1 MASRRMKGFRKMGEQ
16 QSAVPR
22 ILGVLMALAGGAYL
36 IFLWPALGN
45 RLFVPWIMVPAIVG
59 GTSLTLWLLLLDVKA
74 DRSKLQNEKQQTAAG
89 LGMSP
94 EIQEAPNPVATEIWS
109 KFRERR
115 RSLYGKYLSS
125 AETFGIALSCPM
137 HSPSYTDCSG
147 A

>member
-1 MASRRMKGFRKMGEQ
+1 MGEQ

-59 GTSLTLWLLLLDVKA
+59 GASLTLWLLILDVKA
-74 DRSKLQNEKQQTAAG
+74 NRWKLQNAEAAG
-89 LGMSP
+89 SGRSRDVT

-115 RSLYGKYLSS
+115 RSLYGKDLSS